1 MRLGLIIGGVAAVLL
16 LFWLIPAVLG
26 AVFSLIW
33 FVIMLP
39 FRLLRLIIVDGIGG
53 LIMFIWRLFRG
64 FFALFGVVGTIVMW
78 LVILTGG
85 AFAVLFLIEIFRSQ
99 PKR

>member
-1 MRLGLIIGGVAAVLL
+1 MRLGLIGGAAAVLLL
-16 LFWLIPAVLG
+16 LFWLIPAALG

-53 LIMFIWRLFRG
+53 LIMLIWRLFSG
-64 FFALFGVVGTIVMW
+64 FFEIFGVIGTIAMW
-78 LVILTGG
+78 LVIIAGG
-85 AFAVLFLIEIFRSQ
+85 AFAVWVLIDLFRS
-99 PKR
+99 K